1 MRLVPRSAWLGRQ
14 QHRQCPPPPPC
25 LQQRAPTD
33 AVHPLESLNSSR
45 PRRSY
50 TFPWGAA
57 RSVPDSD
64 KSQIPPRTMR
74 FATPSHPPS
83 FAPPHHPSSRVGM
96 RPMLCGRPPSTSR
109 PIRDQGKTAQGQ
121 GCRIGHPLQ
130 HGSAAVQ
137 SLLVLGQPL
146 LTGCSVMPSTI
157 WVLARLLPPGDL
169 ATRNEARRGEAV
181 MAGQSNKLSSLCL
194 VPIR

>member
-1 MRLVPRSAWLGRQ
+1 MRPRSTFRVAGTSAAPTVPSAPAMPAAR
-14 QHRQCPPPPPC
+14 
-25 LQQRAPTD
+25 QRAPTD

-109 PIRDQGKTAQGQ
+109 PIRDRGKTSPRPGMSHRPSPAARV
-121 GCRIGHPLQ
+121 GCRPIAAGLGPTFADRLLGDAVDNLGLGPVAASWRPGHP
-130 HGSAAVQ
+130 
-137 SLLVLGQPL
+137 
-146 LTGCSVMPSTI
+146 
-157 WVLARLLPPGDL
+157 
-169 ATRNEARRGEAV
+169 
-181 MAGQSNKLSSLCL
+181 K
-194 VPIR
+194 